1 MRSATIRAVNKLLA
15 VTFCLLLLG
24 GCEPEV
30 GSDAWCKK
38 MVETPKGD
46 WSMNDASEFA
56 ANCVL
61 KTYD

>member
-1 MRSATIRAVNKLLA
+1 MKGQSFFTAVC
-15 VTFCLLLLG
+15 VLLLSA
-24 GCEPEV
+24 CEPEV

-38 MVETPKGD
+38 MADTPKGD

-61 KTYD
+61 KNYE

>member
-1 MRSATIRAVNKLLA
+1 MRLSMKGKLFFIA
-15 VTFCLLLLG
+15 ICALLLSA
-24 GCEPEV
+24 CEPEV

-38 MVETPKGD
+38 MADTPKGD

-61 KTYD
+61 KTYE

>member
-1 MRSATIRAVNKLLA
+1 MTGKRFLTAICLVLLSACA
-15 VTFCLLLLG
+15 
-24 GCEPEV
+24 PEI

-46 WSMNDASEFA
+46 WSMNDASDFA